1 MKKDILFAV
10 VILGAAMGLAG
21 CGKNLPTPTAASNSS
36 PAMSF
41 SYTLAGAIGIPSGGV
56 SMDYPAGLA
65 LFGNDLWVTNTT
77 GNDFQAWTLD
87 GAPVTNITTYNS
99 TSFTGPLGAAVGPDG
114 FLYVVDAGNN
124 QLAVF
129 RPNGDYYTTLGHN
142 KLFSPSG
149 VAVNASYICVAED
162 NYPGAIY
169 QIAVTGT
176 GDMKTYGAPVT
187 ITPTGSGAL
196 SNPLGLALDSSNN
209 LYVADQA
216 SQRVAK
222 FNASMVFQ
230 SALTLQGNTWGV
242 ALDPS
247 GNLFVSAQL
256 EPIQVYNPSGSPIT
270 QFGSNSDDYGLIAL
284 DPNDDVYV
292 TDTLQQ
298 EVLFYKR
305 N

>member
-1 MKKDILFAV
+1 MKKDILFVV
-10 VILGAAMGLAG
+10 VILGTAMGLAG
-21 CGKNLPTPTAASNSS
+21 CGKNLPTPTSASNSS

-41 SYTLAGAIGIPSGGV
+41 SYTLAGVIGIPSGGV

-65 LFGNDLWVTNTT
+65 LFGNDLWVTNDT
-77 GNDFQAWTLD
+77 GNDFQAWTMAGGL
-87 GAPVTNITTYNS
+87 ALNVTTYNS
-99 TSFTGPLGAAVGPDG
+99 TSFTGPFGTAVGPDG
-114 FLYVVDAGNN
+114 YLYVVDSGNN
-124 QLAVF
+124 QVAVF
-129 RPNGDYYTTLGHN
+129 HPNGDYYTTLGHN
-142 KLFSPSG
+142 ILFSPSG
-149 VAVNASYICVAED
+149 VAVNASYVCVAED

-176 GDMKTYGAPVT
+176 GDMKTYGSPVT

-196 SNPLGLALDSSNN
+196 ANPLGLALDASNN

-216 SQRVAK
+216 NQRIAK

-230 SALTLQGNTWGV
+230 SAMTVQGNPWGV

-247 GNLFVSAQL
+247 GNIFVSADVN
-256 EPIQVYNPSGSPIT
+256 PIQIYSPSGSPIT
-270 QFGSNSDDYGLIAL
+270 QFGPHTNNYGGIAL
-284 DPNDDVYV
+284 DPDDDVYV
-292 TDTLQQ
+292 TETLQQ